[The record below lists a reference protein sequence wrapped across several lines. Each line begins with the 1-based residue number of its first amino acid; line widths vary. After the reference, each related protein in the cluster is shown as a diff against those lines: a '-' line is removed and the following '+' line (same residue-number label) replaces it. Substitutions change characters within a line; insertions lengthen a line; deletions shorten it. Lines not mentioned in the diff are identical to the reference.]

1 MRSTAQLRAAWSPP
15 CRLQTARFPFWTGVQ
30 VVVDQRAVE
39 ALQALDAVFRNWNYG
54 PRAGE
59 TWGYAC
65 RRITGGTGYSLH
77 AYGATVDVNSLANPY
92 GPRLVTDMPREM
104 VNAALAIRTNGGHE
118 VWGWGGNYRRNK
130 DAMHYECVASPQE
143 LATGI
148 NWNTVRGTPPPTPP
162 PIPDGAPPWPGRV
175 LKQPPIMRGDDV
187 RQWQQQMAKRGWRL
201 EVDGAYG
208 TGTENV
214 CRKFQ
219 AEKGLKVDGKV
230 GPSTW
235 TATWTAAVT

>member
-1 MRSTAQLRAAWSPP
+1 M
-15 CRLQTARFPFWTGVQ
+15 
-30 VVVDQRAVE
+30 VDQRALE
-39 ALQALDAVFRNWNYG
+39 AIQTLDAVFRNWNYR

-92 GPRLVTDMPREM
+92 GPRLITDMPREM
-104 VNAALAIRTNGGHE
+104 VNAILAIRTKGGHE

-148 NWNTVRGTPPPTPP
+148 NWNTVGGTPPPTPV
-162 PIPDGAPPWPGRV
+162 PIPGGAPPWPGRV
-175 LKQPPIMRGDDV
+175 LKQPPVMRGDDV
-187 RQWQQQMAKRGWRL
+187 HQWQQQMANRGWRL
-201 EVDGAYG
+201 TVDGVYG
-208 TGTENV
+208 PGSEEL

-219 AEKGLKVDGKV
+219 TEKGLTADGKV
-230 GPSTW
+230 GPNTW